1 LPNRVALLSENS
13 PPPRNPQIAYCV
25 DQYVSNQIS
34 INGDIIIAGAE
45 TANKIDLS
53 VLPKKLLKN
62 TSKSFANVNL
72 AIDQLRSAEL
82 ITEELAQASINF
94 RPLHQ
99 SVRSIERNIRSYEE
113 EIKHIKSDMKNLEEG
128 GELRPL
134 EEKITR
140 LEKEKEAL
148 IASIPENWNEELKTF
163 RNLQK
168 AEQSA
173 YRKYT
178 KSAQAAYQPIA
189 NMNVILEA
197 NSDYF
202 ILEEELLA
210 TKTQVENLT
219 PEEMIEPLGSL
230 GKRFSKVAGA
240 EKIKSAIS
248 KARRALKSRNPSKEK
263 AQKQLDK
270 AIKLYSEQVEWRTD
284 AAVNILPKL
293 ITYEDLMRET
303 IGIRD
308 QAKLTKQQALF
319 VAKCQANHRDV
330 SLNF

>member
-1 LPNRVALLSENS
+1 MKCSKNFNCIYLLL
-13 PPPRNPQIAYCV
+13 V
-25 DQYVSNQIS
+25 V
-34 INGDIIIAGAE
+34 
-45 TANKIDLS
+45 
-53 VLPKKLLKN
+53 
-62 TSKSFANVNL
+62 
-72 AIDQLRSAEL
+72 AEL
-82 ITEELAQASINF
+82 ITEELAQASVNF

-99 SVRSIERNIRSYEE
+99 SVRSIERNIRSIEE

-128 GELRPL
+128 GKLRPL
-134 EEKITR
+134 EEKIAR

-148 IASIPENWNEELKTF
+148 IVSIPENWNEELKTF

-168 AEQSA
+168 TEQSA

-202 ILEEELLA
+202 VLEEELLA

-230 GKRFSKVAGA
+230 GKRFNEVAGA

-270 AIKLYSEQVEWRTD
+270 AIKLYS
-284 AAVNILPKL
+284 
-293 ITYEDLMRET
+293 
-303 IGIRD
+303 
-308 QAKLTKQQALF
+308 
-319 VAKCQANHRDV
+319 
-330 SLNF
+330 